1 MHIQKYTDLFHK
13 TCRSKKKTRL
23 MVDTCTCLMKSLIYD
38 LRFINKLN
46 FKKNYPL
53 SVIGQYFEAAEHFE
67 NYYKLAVEHK
77 EWIQADGLTYHT
89 DACINLSRIYTT
101 IGQRMEE
108 EDQQNSLEYLK
119 KAHKFATESKDDYV
133 SLFITIFL
141 KIITG

>member
-1 MHIQKYTDLFHK
+1 MTWGFL
-13 TCRSKKKTRL
+13 
-23 MVDTCTCLMKSLIYD
+23 
-38 LRFINKLN
+38 NKLN

-141 KIITG
+141 KIITGL

>member
-1 MHIQKYTDLFHK
+1 MYL
-13 TCRSKKKTRL
+13 
-23 MVDTCTCLMKSLIYD
+23 KSLIHVYD
-38 LRFINKLN
+38 FRFLNKFHFL
-46 FKKNYPL
+46 KICL
-53 SVIGQYFEAAEHFE
+53 STVLGQYFEAAEHFE

-119 KAHKFATESKDDYV
+119 KAHKFATESKDDCV
-133 SLFITIFL
+133 SLYIMIFL

>member
-1 MHIQKYTDLFHK
+1 MD
-13 TCRSKKKTRL
+13 
-23 MVDTCTCLMKSLIYD
+23 
-38 LRFINKLN
+38 KLN
-46 FKKNYPL
+46 FFKNCIL

-77 EWIQADGLTYHT
+77 EWIQADGFTYHT

-133 SLFITIFL
+133 ALCITIFVRVGNL
-141 KIITG
+141 EWKNY

>member
-1 MHIQKYTDLFHK
+1 MD
-13 TCRSKKKTRL
+13 
-23 MVDTCTCLMKSLIYD
+23 
-38 LRFINKLN
+38 KLN
-46 FKKNYPL
+46 IFKNCIL

-77 EWIQADGLTYHT
+77 EWIQADGFTYHT

-133 SLFITIFL
+133 TLCITIFVRVGNL
-141 KIITG
+141 KWKSY